1 MTQSGQGEEPSAR
14 PAREGIVLPSDGGEP
29 LLPGMTGGP
38 GDAQGR
44 RPVPP
49 PAGGPQASAPAEGQT
64 WGQPWG
70 PDRQQTPPP
79 SPGQTWESQPQQWS
93 TQEPPA
99 WDAQAPGAL
108 PPEGAQPPNLYAG
121 PPADPGPY
129 GTAQPPAGH
138 TGYDPYGT
146 AGAGAP
152 RPPEGSGAQPQP
164 GSGGQG
170 QPGGSGYGYP
180 QGAGLPPAADAYG
193 TPAADAYG
201 TPAAGAYGAS
211 GGSGAQPQGP
221 DAYGASDGGGAQ
233 PRPGSGGQGQP
244 GSGAQPQGGSGYGY
258 PQGAGLPPA
267 AGAYGAS
274 DGGGAQPQPG
284 SGAHGTGLPPAADA
298 YGTPGGGARPQPG
311 AESYGGGLPPVS
323 GAYGPT
329 DGGGSQPAPA
339 DEGATQYIPPVA
351 GDAAAAATQYL
362 PPVAPSGDEGAT
374 QYIPPVGPGALPPEM
389 PSGEDP
395 EATRFLGT
403 GRRAGVG
410 AGPLPATS
418 HPDAE
423 ATQYIPPVPGGDKQ
437 PPAEFDNLFRSQ
449 GGAESPA
456 GATQQMPRI
465 EQPGPQ
471 PSYAA
476 PRNSQDPP
484 AGGRSRG
491 GRAGSRV
498 PVIAAV
504 GIGIAVLGVGAGAL
518 LAGGGG
524 GDDDGGDNKP
534 VAASAPAADG
544 SASPSA
550 DPARAQAVELDKL
563 LADSG
568 NSRSTVINAV
578 ADVKGCDN
586 LSQAAKDL
594 RDAAKQRTGLVT
606 RLSGIEVDELPG
618 HAALTTALTKAWQAS
633 ASADNHYAAWAD
645 QTAGKKGCR
654 KGQARP
660 TGQTQA
666 GNRASGVATTEKAK
680 AAGLW
685 NGIAKKYGLTER
697 QPTQL

>member
-1 MTQSGQGEEPSAR
+1 P
-14 PAREGIVLPSDGGEP
+14 
-29 LLPGMTGGP
+29 
-38 GDAQGR
+38 
-44 RPVPP
+44 
-49 PAGGPQASAPAEGQT
+49 
-64 WGQPWG
+64 
-70 PDRQQTPPP
+70 
-79 SPGQTWESQPQQWS
+79 
-93 TQEPPA
+93 
-99 WDAQAPGAL
+99 
-108 PPEGAQPPNLYAG
+108 
-121 PPADPGPY
+121 
-129 GTAQPPAGH
+129 
-138 TGYDPYGT
+138 
-146 AGAGAP
+146 
-152 RPPEGSGAQPQP
+152 
-164 GSGGQG
+164 
-170 QPGGSGYGYP
+170 
-180 QGAGLPPAADAYG
+180 
-193 TPAADAYG
+193 
-201 TPAAGAYGAS
+201 
-211 GGSGAQPQGP
+211 
-221 DAYGASDGGGAQ
+221 
-233 PRPGSGGQGQP
+233 
-244 GSGAQPQGGSGYGY
+244 
-258 PQGAGLPPA
+258 
-267 AGAYGAS
+267 
-274 DGGGAQPQPG
+274 GGGAQPQPG
-284 SGAHGTGLPPAADA
+284 SGAHGAGLPPAAEA
-298 YGTPGGGARPQPG
+298 YGTPGGGAQPQPG
-311 AESYGGGLPPVS
+311 SGAHGAGLPPAADVYGTPGGGAQPQPGSGAHGAGLPPAAEAYGTPGGGAQPRTGAEAYGGGLPLVS
-323 GAYGPT
+323 GAYGGT
-329 DGGGSQPAPA
+329 GGGAPLPPPA
-339 DEGATQYIPPVA
+339 DEGATQYIPPVP

-362 PPVAPSGDEGAT
+362 PPVAPSADEGAT

-389 PSGEDP
+389 SSGEDP

-403 GRRAGVG
+403 GPRTGAG
-410 AGPLPATS
+410 AGPLPAAARPGAS

-423 ATQYIPPVPGGDKQ
+423 ATQFIAPVPGGDRQ
-437 PPAEFDNLFRSQ
+437 PPAEFDNLFRGQ

-456 GATQQMPRI
+456 GATQQMPRV
-465 EQPGPQ
+465 EQARPQ

-476 PRNSQDPP
+476 PQTSQGPP

-491 GRAGSRV
+491 GRTGSRV

-518 LAGGGG
+518 LAVGGSG
-524 GDDDGGDNKP
+524 GDDDGGGKKT
-534 VAASAPAADG
+534 VAASAPASDG

-586 LSQAAKDL
+586 LAEAAKDL

-606 RLSGIEVDELPG
+606 RLSGIEVDRLPG

-666 GNRASGVATTEKAK
+666 GNRASGVASTEKAK